1 MQKHRAG
8 ARQTTSRARRLVEIS
23 IATVSKQPL
32 VYVIYHL
39 HKSKGKA
46 TVFFGVKDYIARSSS
61 VGV

>member
-8 ARQTTSRARRLVEIS
+8 ARQTTSRAGRLAEIS

-32 VYVIYHL
+32 VYTIYHL
-39 HKSKGKA
+39 HKGNKE
-46 TVFFGVKDYIARSSS
+46 VFYGVRDYIARSSS